1 MSPHEDGERK
11 ENVMKRYRLIHTLV
25 LLVLSMGFVFWT
37 INASAQGAKGQ
48 TPMEKEA
55 EQYMPLLKGDQWLK
69 LDPNSKVAFIWG
81 AAHVVLVELILME
94 EFPELKVENFSAKV
108 RESREA
114 RQKAGTPLSKM
125 TINDAISQIDEFYKN
140 NPGKRDVS
148 VIRVMWDVG
157 IKPHVKTNIAGRPL
171 K

>member
-1 MSPHEDGERK
+1 
-11 ENVMKRYRLIHTLV
+11 MKRSRLIQILV
-25 LLVLSMGFVFWT
+25 LLSLSMGFVFWT
-37 INASAQGAKGQ
+37 INASAQGATGQ

-94 EFPELKVENFSAKV
+94 EFPQLKVENFSAKV
-108 RESREA
+108 HESRTA

-125 TINDAISQIDEFYKN
+125 TINEAIRQIDEFYKN

-148 VIRVMWDVG
+148 VMRVIWDVG

>member
-1 MSPHEDGERK
+1 
-11 ENVMKRYRLIHTLV
+11 
-25 LLVLSMGFVFWT
+25 
-37 INASAQGAKGQ
+37 
-48 TPMEKEA
+48 MEKEA

-94 EFPELKVENFSAKV
+94 EFPQLKVENFSAKV
-108 RESREA
+108 HESRTA

-125 TINDAISQIDEFYKN
+125 TINEAIRQIDEFYKN

-148 VIRVMWDVG
+148 VMRVIWDVG

>member
-1 MSPHEDGERK
+1 
-11 ENVMKRYRLIHTLV
+11 MKRSRLIQICI
-25 LLVLSMGFVFWT
+25 LLSLSMGFVFWT
-37 INASAQGAKGQ
+37 IQASGQGVKDA
-48 TPMEKEA
+48 A
-55 EQYMPLLKGDQWLK
+55 SLEQDMDKYMPILRGDQWLK

-94 EFPELKVENFSAKV
+94 EFPQLKVENFSAKV
-108 RESREA
+108 HESRTA

-125 TINDAISQIDEFYKN
+125 TINEAIRQIDEFYKN

-148 VIRVMWDVG
+148 VMRVIWDVG

>member
-1 MSPHEDGERK
+1 
-11 ENVMKRYRLIHTLV
+11 MKRTRLIQMAV
-25 LLVLSMGFVFWT
+25 LLLLSMGFVFWT
-37 INASAQGAKGQ
+37 VNAFAQGAKAEGAV
-48 TPMEKEA
+48 EA
-55 EQYMPLLKGDQWLK
+55 EAEKYMPLLKGEQWLK

-94 EFPELKVENFSAKV
+94 EFPELKVENFSQKV
-108 RESREA
+108 YEARTA

-125 TINDAISQIDEFYKN
+125 TINEIISQVDQYYKD

-148 VIRVMWDVG
+148 VMRVIWDIG
-157 IKPHVKTNIAGRPL
+157 IKPHVKSNIAGRPL

>member
-1 MSPHEDGERK
+1 
-11 ENVMKRYRLIHTLV
+11 MKRSRLIQILV
-25 LLVLSMGFVFWT
+25 LLALSMGFVFWT
-37 INASAQGAKGQ
+37 INASAQGATGQ

-81 AAHVVLVELILME
+81 AAHVILIENILML

-108 RESREA
+108 HESRTA

-125 TINDAISQIDEFYKN
+125 TINEAIRQIDEFYKN

-148 VIRVMWDVG
+148 VMRVIREVG
-157 IKPHVKTNIAGRPL
+157 IKPHAKSNIAGRPL

>member
-1 MSPHEDGERK
+1 
-11 ENVMKRYRLIHTLV
+11 MKRSRLIQILV
-25 LLVLSMGFVFWT
+25 LLALSMGFVFWT
-37 INASAQGAKGQ
+37 INASAQGATGQ

-55 EQYMPLLKGDQWLK
+55 EQYMPLLKGEQWLK

-81 AAHVVLVELILME
+81 AAHVILIELLLME
-94 EFPELKVENFSAKV
+94 EFPQLKVDNFSAKV
-108 RESREA
+108 HEARTA

-125 TINDAISQIDEFYKN
+125 TINEIISQVDQYYKD

-148 VIRVMWDVG
+148 VMRVIWDIG
-157 IKPHVKTNIAGRPL
+157 IKPHVKSNIAGRPL

>member
-1 MSPHEDGERK
+1 
-11 ENVMKRYRLIHTLV
+11 MKRSRLIQILV
-25 LLVLSMGFVFWT
+25 LLLLSMGFVFWT

-94 EFPELKVENFSAKV
+94 EFPELKVENFSKKV

-125 TINDAISQIDEFYKN
+125 TINEAISQIDEFYKN

-148 VIRVMWDVG
+148 VIRVMWDIG

>member
-1 MSPHEDGERK
+1 
-11 ENVMKRYRLIHTLV
+11 
-25 LLVLSMGFVFWT
+25 
-37 INASAQGAKGQ
+37 
-48 TPMEKEA
+48 
-55 EQYMPLLKGDQWLK
+55 
-69 LDPNSKVAFIWG
+69 
-81 AAHVVLVELILME
+81 ME

-108 RESREA
+108 HEARAA

-125 TINDAISQIDEFYKN
+125 TINEIIRQIDEFYKN

-148 VIRVMWDVG
+148 VMRVIWDVG